1 MPSLVRVT
9 ALGLA
14 LAMHAGVAGADPGA
28 VAARF
33 PAYIDGHGR
42 LQLGASAS
50 SAAPGQHRRDQGNV
64 QRSVR
69 AARRPANRVE
79 LLALIR
85 DVALSHGLEPALLQA
100 VVQVESGFNPDAVS
114 PRGAVGLM
122 QLMPATAQ
130 RFAVRDRRDVQQN
143 LQGGAAYLAWLL
155 RHFNQDLR
163 LAVAA
168 YNAGEGAVRRAG
180 NQVPAWTETQAYV
193 QRVAAVYGGPL

>member
-1 MPSLVRVT
+1 MT

-14 LAMHAGVAGADPGA
+14 LAMHAGVASACPADL
-28 VAARF
+28 AARF

-50 SAAPGQHRRDQGNV
+50 SRTPCQYRRDQRNV
-64 QRSVR
+64 QPSVR
-69 AARRPANRVE
+69 VARTPKNRDE

-122 QLMPATAQ
+122 QLMPATAE

-143 LQGGAAYLAWLL
+143 LHGGAAYLAWLL
-155 RHFNQDLR
+155 RHFNHDLR

-180 NQVPAWTETQAYV
+180 NRVPAWRETQAYV
-193 QRVAAVYGGPL
+193 QRVATLYGGSL